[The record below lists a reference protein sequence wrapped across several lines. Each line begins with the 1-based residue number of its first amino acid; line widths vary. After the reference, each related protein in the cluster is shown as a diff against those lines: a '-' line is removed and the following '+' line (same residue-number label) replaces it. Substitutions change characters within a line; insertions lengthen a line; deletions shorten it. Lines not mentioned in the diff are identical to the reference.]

1 MGRKAS
7 HYFLYSKHSKERVAL
22 YKAER
27 KNAMKKIFDV
37 DFHLFDGE
45 GAGAVAGGEATT
57 ASTPES
63 KQDVKKTEYG
73 KSRGEEQ
80 APSQVGTDMS
90 QGGSLDEEFASLI
103 GKGGRFHD
111 LYGQAVSSAIQDR
124 FKNQAD
130 LQGQV
135 DAISNGLSP
144 LFMNYGLDSG
154 DFEGLINAVNNDD
167 AFYQAGAERAGL
179 DIDQYKRNL
188 QLQAEAERGRRITE
202 AYEQEQMKQQMF
214 AAWEE
219 QATQLQSAFPGFD
232 LAMEIEHNE
241 AFANLLNNGVDVHT
255 AFVST
260 HLNEIMQGNNAEA
273 QTKATKDVVNTI
285 QSRASRPIENGMN
298 HAAAIQ
304 RKSDPSKLTDEDLD
318 EINRRVANGEAVS
331 F

>member
-1 MGRKAS
+1 
-7 HYFLYSKHSKERVAL
+7 
-22 YKAER
+22 
-27 KNAMKKIFDV
+27 MKDNLIL

-45 GAGAVAGGEATT
+45 AGGAESGAE
-57 ASTPES
+57 ASTPEP

-73 KSRGEEQ
+73 KSRGEGQ
-80 APSQVGTDMS
+80 APSQVGTDNGA
-90 QGGSLDEEFASLI
+90 QSLNDEFASLV

-179 DIDQYKRNL
+179 DIAQYKQNL

-202 AYEQEQMKQQMF
+202 AYEKEQMKQQMF
-214 AAWEE
+214 ANWEA
-219 QATQLQSAFPGFD
+219 QAEQLQSAFPGFD
-232 LAMEIEHNE
+232 LALEIEHND

-260 HLNEIMQGNNAEA
+260 HLNEIMNGSSVEA
-273 QTKATKDVVNTI
+273 KSQATQEVVNTI
-285 QSRASRPIENGMN
+285 QSRASRPVENGMN
-298 HAAAIQ
+298 HSAAIQ
-304 RKSDPSKLTDEDLD
+304 RKSDPSKLTNEDID
-318 EINRRVANGEAVS
+318 EINRRVANGEAIS